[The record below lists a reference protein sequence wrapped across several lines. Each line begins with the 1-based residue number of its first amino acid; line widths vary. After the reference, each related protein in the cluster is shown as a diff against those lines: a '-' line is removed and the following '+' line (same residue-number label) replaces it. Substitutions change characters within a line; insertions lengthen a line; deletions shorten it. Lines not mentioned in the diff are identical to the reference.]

1 MKRAKVKDHKGLERD
16 VESQAIVNTDTVAY
30 EKYMIEKNRVLAQRS
45 EIEELRAEIAT
56 LKAMMLNK

>member
-30 EKYMIEKNRVLAQRS
+30 EKYMIEKNRVLQQRN

>member
-1 MKRAKVKDHKGLERD
+1 MKRSKVKDHKGLERD

>member
-1 MKRAKVKDHKGLERD
+1 MKRAKVKDHKSLERD

-45 EIEELRAEIAT
+45 EIAELRAEIAT

>member
-1 MKRAKVKDHKGLERD
+1 MRRAKVKDHKSLERD
-16 VESQAIVNTDTVAY
+16 RESQAIVNTDTVAY
-30 EKYMIEKNRVLAQRS
+30 EKYMIEKNRVLQQRG

>member
-1 MKRAKVKDHKGLERD
+1 MKKAKVKDHNNLERD
-16 VESQAIVNTDTVAY
+16 LKTQAIVNTDTVAY

-45 EIEELRAEIAT
+45 EIAELRAEIAT

>member
-1 MKRAKVKDHKGLERD
+1 MRRAKVKDHKSLERD
-16 VESQAIVNTDTVAY
+16 TESQAIVNTDTVAY
-30 EKYMIEKNRVLAQRS
+30 EKYMIEKNRVLQQRG

>member
-30 EKYMIEKNRVLAQRS
+30 EKYMIEKNRVLAQRN